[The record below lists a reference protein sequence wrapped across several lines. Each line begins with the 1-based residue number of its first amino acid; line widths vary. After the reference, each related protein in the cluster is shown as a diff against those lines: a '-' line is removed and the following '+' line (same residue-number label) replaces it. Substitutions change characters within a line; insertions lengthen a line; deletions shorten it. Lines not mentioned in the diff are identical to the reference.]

1 MQGLKSKL
9 MCFLAVVMP
18 IVWALVMAL
27 ALAPLLAACGGGG
40 PDTPAP
46 GTGPVI
52 TGFASTT
59 TRALVGE
66 RATLVAS
73 FSGGQGRIEP
83 DIGPVTS
90 GVAVTTP
97 VLTQAVRYTL
107 VVEGQG
113 AVARREL
120 ALDVQFRDRYEVLP
134 ERQLQYHAAVAAADG
149 SVLVFGG
156 SRGENVVS
164 NAIDRFDPATRTF
177 TRIGTLRTGRFLHTA
192 TRITTG
198 PARGQVL
205 VLGGGVSVDIGAVAD
220 LVDERSG
227 AVSDGGQLQQPR
239 ARHAVVALADGRA
252 LVVGGANRNT
262 VELWDPAT
270 RTFRLVTARMR
281 HVREWPTA
289 TLLADGR
296 VLIAGGDTIATQ
308 YVLAEIFDPAT
319 ETFTSVQVPNNA
331 PFTERRHLH
340 TAHRTAEGRVLLVGG
355 EVVDAQGQRLQPLAS
370 VLQFDPATGQISA
383 RRDLDVGRSLAAA
396 VDVGATLLLFGGTTP
411 TQEAAASVTAWRD
424 DAAPR
429 ALSPLPAGRL
439 FHTATRMGDG
449 RVLILGGDTATGDP
463 VKQVLI
469 YE

>member
-1 MQGLKSKL
+1 MQGFRSKL

-40 PDTPAP
+40 GSDAPAP

-83 DIGPVTS
+83 GVGPVTS
-90 GVAVTTP
+90 GVAITTP
-97 VLTQAVRYTL
+97 VLTQPVRYTL
-107 VVEGQG
+107 VVEGNG
-113 AVARREL
+113 TSTRREL

-164 NAIDRFDPATRTF
+164 DAIDRFDPATRTF
-177 TRIGTLRTGRFLHTA
+177 SRIGTLRTGRFLHSA
-192 TRITTG
+192 TRITAG
-198 PARGQVL
+198 PAQGQVL

-220 LVDERSG
+220 LVDERTG

-270 RTFRLVTARMR
+270 RSFRLVTARMR

-296 VLIAGGDTIATQ
+296 VLIAGGDTIATE
-308 YVLAEIFDPAT
+308 YVLAEIFNPAN
-319 ETFTSVQVPNNA
+319 ETFTPVETN
-331 PFTERRHLH
+331 FTERRALH
-340 TAHRTAEGRVLLVGG
+340 TAHRTADGRVLLVGG
-355 EVVDAQGQRLQPLAS
+355 EVADAQGQRLRPLAS

-383 RRDLDVGRSLAAA
+383 RRELDVGRSLAAA

-411 TQEAAASVTAWRD
+411 TQEAASSATAWRD

-429 ALSPLPAGRL
+429 TLAPLPAGRI

>member
-1 MQGLKSKL
+1 
-9 MCFLAVVMP
+9 
-18 IVWALVMAL
+18 MAL

-40 PDTPAP
+40 GPDAPAP

-83 DIGPVTS
+83 GIGPVTS
-90 GVAVTTP
+90 GVAITTP
-97 VLTQAVRYTL
+97 VLTQGVRYTL
-107 VVEGQG
+107 VVEGNG
-113 AVARREL
+113 ASARREL

-164 NAIDRFDPATRTF
+164 DAIDRFDPATRTF

-192 TRITTG
+192 TRITSG

-220 LVDERSG
+220 LVDERTG

-270 RTFRLVTARMR
+270 RSFRLVTARMR

-296 VLIAGGDTIATQ
+296 VLIAGGDTVATQ

-319 ETFTSVQVPNNA
+319 ETFTPVETS
-331 PFTERRHLH
+331 FTERRYLH
-340 TAHRTAEGRVLLVGG
+340 TAHRTADGRVLLVGG

-370 VLQFDPATGQISA
+370 VLQFDPATGQITA
-383 RRDLDVGRSLAAA
+383 RRALDVGRSLAAA
-396 VDVGATLLLFGGTTP
+396 VNVGETLLLFGGTTP
-411 TQEAAASVTAWRD
+411 TQEAATSGTAWRD

-429 ALSPLPAGRL
+429 ALAPLPAGRI

-449 RVLILGGDTATGDP
+449 RVLILGGDTADGAP